1 MMRPIAETPQV
12 TASVEEQIH
21 ADCVNPIHAKGTS
34 RRVYDGLY
42 KVADLQTWTFISSS
56 LEYVR

>member
-12 TASVEEQIH
+12 TASVEQIH
-21 ADCVNPIHAKGTS
+21 ANCVNPIHAKGTS